1 MNESAVKHLRE
12 WHAWQSE
19 IVALLR
25 RDFLREL
32 QSMTM
37 DDLDWPSWQHL
48 YYQGKSPRQAVE
60 TALERDL

>member
-1 MNESAVKHLRE
+1 MNESAVNRLRE

-25 RDFLREL
+25 HDFLREL
-32 QSMTM
+32 QSMTI
-37 DDLDWPSWQHL
+37 DDIDWPSWQRL
-48 YYQGKSPRQAVE
+48 YYKGKSPRQAIE